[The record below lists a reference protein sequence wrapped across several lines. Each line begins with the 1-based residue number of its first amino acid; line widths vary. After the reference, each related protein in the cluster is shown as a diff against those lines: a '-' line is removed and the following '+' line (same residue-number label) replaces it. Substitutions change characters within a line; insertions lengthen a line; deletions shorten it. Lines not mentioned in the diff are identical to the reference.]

1 MTLQNA
7 PQVDDEEV
15 LPAEAEG
22 QSASTEEQAGEAD
35 APLTRAEFNRLW
47 AEREQA
53 LSRQVQSATDRSESR
68 MAKRFSELSAGNA
81 RAVAVAKQA
90 GIAPEQIASYEKALH
105 EDAMKQAM
113 SEGSGSGSTGSTGSP
128 IGSGNG
134 LSNDVDPQAVTAE
147 GFKVASGYGLTTDDP
162 EQAFIQTSGTPQQYI
177 QSIHYAGRLKQ
188 QRLTSAGS
196 PSTPFGSGTGST
208 KPAQVPG
215 MVRGGNAPPK
225 NPIADINSADDLYEM
240 GWNDMKKRA
249 SG

>member
-7 PQVDDEEV
+7 PQSDDEEV
-15 LPAEAEG
+15 LLPTTEGQEVPAEGTPED
-22 QSASTEEQAGEAD
+22 SAD
-35 APLTRAEFNRLW
+35 APLTRAEFDRLW
-47 AEREQA
+47 AEREQT
-53 LSRQVQSATDRSESR
+53 LSRQVQSATDRAESR

-113 SEGSGSGSTGSTGSP
+113 SEGSPST
-128 IGSGNG
+128 GSGNG

-147 GFKVASGYGLTTDDP
+147 GFKVASNYGLTTDDP

-196 PSTPFGSGTGST
+196 PPSTGSGNGQT

-215 MVRGGNAPPK
+215 MVRGGKAPPK